1 MELSGNTVLIT
12 GGTSGIGLELAKQ
25 LVARGNTVIITGRSQ
40 PKLDAAKEKLPGV
53 HPIQSDAGD
62 PAAIGALYSNV
73 VRDFPSLNV
82 LINNAGIMRK
92 INLQTSGSDL
102 GTLTREIEINLV
114 GPILM
119 TAQFLPQ
126 LKKQKR
132 AAIVNVSSGLAFV
145 PLAISPVYSAAK
157 AAIHSFTQSLRLQ
170 LKHTNITVFEL
181 APPFVPETS
190 LYQGD
195 MKQSDINVK
204 AMTVT
209 KLVEDAIDGIKH
221 DRLEIRP
228 GLSNMLKTMS
238 RIAPNFIVKQLGKSV
253 DPMLEQ
259 AGN

>member
-1 MELSGNTVLIT
+1 MELTGNSILIT
-12 GGTSGIGLELAKQ
+12 GGASGIGLALAKQ
-25 LVARGNTVIITGRSQ
+25 LVALGNTVIITGRSQ
-40 PKLDAAKEKLPGV
+40 TKLDAAKQIIPSV
-53 HPIQSDAGD
+53 HAIQSDAGD
-62 PAAIGALYSNV
+62 PAAITTLYNDV
-73 VRDFPSLNV
+73 VRDFPTLNV

-92 INLQTSGSDL
+92 INLQAAGSDL
-102 GTLTREIEINLV
+102 KGLTREIEINLN

-126 LKKQKR
+126 LKKQRR
-132 AAIVNVSSGLAFV
+132 AAIVNVSSAVAFV

-181 APPFVPETS
+181 APPVTETS
-190 LYQGD
+190 LFQGD
-195 MKQSDINVK
+195 LKQRDIGVK

-209 KLVEDAIDGIKH
+209 KLVADTLDGIRH

-253 DPMLEQ
+253 DPMLKQ